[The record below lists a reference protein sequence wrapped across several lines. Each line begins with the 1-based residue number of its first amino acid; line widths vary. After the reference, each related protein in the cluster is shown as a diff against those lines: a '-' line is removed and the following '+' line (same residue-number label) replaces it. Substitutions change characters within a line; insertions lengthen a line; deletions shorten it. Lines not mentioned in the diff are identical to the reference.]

1 VNVAQELRVK
11 TAVFEGPIDL
21 LLTLAQRRQ
30 LDLNDV
36 RLADLTADYIAE
48 VGIGS
53 EEGLQRPPEELAA
66 FLLVGAR
73 LLALK
78 ALALLPQDG
87 EAADDEEDLES
98 WEAAMKGRM
107 EEYRRFKEA
116 AQELMRR
123 HQEGGFS
130 FTSAIEAQIVPRER
144 LVLDPDSLATAFQAV
159 LDRLP
164 SAEEVQ
170 VSLRNYSLNDEM
182 EGIRGRLQLAQR
194 TSFSEFFDRAE
205 SRLHAVVIFLALLE
219 LVRRGEARFKQRAA
233 FADIDVLRGPRPE
246 GEAEGVGTA
255 EPVA

>member
-1 VNVAQELRVK
+1 MTLAQELRVK

-36 RLADLTADYIAE
+36 RLADLTADYLAE
-48 VGIGS
+48 VGIDSG
-53 EEGLQRPPEELAA
+53 EGPRRPPEEMAA
-66 FLLVGAR
+66 FLVVGSR

-78 ALALLPQDG
+78 ALALLPQPGEDG
-87 EAADDEEDLES
+87 QEEEDLES
-98 WEAAMKGRM
+98 WEAAMKERM

-130 FTSAIEAQIVPRER
+130 FTSAIEAEIVPRER

-164 SAEEVQ
+164 APEEVQ

-182 EGIRGRLQLAQR
+182 GGIRERLQVDGR
-194 TSFSEFFDRAE
+194 TSFSQFFDRAE

-219 LVRRGEARFKQRAA
+219 LVRRGEARFRQRAA
-233 FADIDVLRGPRPE
+233 FADIEVMRGPRPKDDVE
-246 GEAEGVGTA
+246 GGGEESSD
-255 EPVA
+255 